1 METEWVPEAVVQD
14 FEHVSLHAA
23 DAVAAVGAV
32 GDEDKVVDLR
42 GIHLLVLAGN
52 EHGCHSDQL
61 ELRLV
66 ALLQLWNISVWVEEH
81 THVITTP
88 PQT

>member
-23 DAVAAVGAV
+23 DAVTAVGAI

-42 GIHLLVLAGN
+42 GVHLLVLAGN

-61 ELRLV
+61 ELGLV
-66 ALLQLWNISVWVEEH
+66 TLLQLWNIGVCVEEH
-81 THVITTP
+81 M
-88 PQT
+88 